1 KLAASPGFFGI
12 LAAIAITLVWQR
24 HTRFFH

>member
-1 KLAASPGFFGI
+1 IGFFGI